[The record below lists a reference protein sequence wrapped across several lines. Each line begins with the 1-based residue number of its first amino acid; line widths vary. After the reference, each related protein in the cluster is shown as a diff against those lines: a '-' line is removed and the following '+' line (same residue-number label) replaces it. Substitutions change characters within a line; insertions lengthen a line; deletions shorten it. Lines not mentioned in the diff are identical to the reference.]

1 MKKIILLFCF
11 VFISSVSNSQLVDEN
26 FDYPLGDSLQ
36 QHNWVPFSGAG
47 FGLLVTS
54 PGLTFPSYPGS
65 GVGFATTLTLTNL
78 SAQDAY
84 RSFSSDITSGSVYT
98 SFMVRIDTATSL
110 GNYFVSYLPS
120 TSTSNYYGRVYA
132 KTASNGN
139 IAFGISKSSTNISIP
154 EVYSDSVY
162 SKGVTYVVVVKYKF
176 NTGTTTDDEVS
187 LFVFNSALPN
197 TEPAPNVG
205 PITTTQT
212 DVNNLGRIAL
222 RQGLSGNAI
231 TPGAVVDGIRVTQS
245 WKPSIWSFKLGIQ
258 GLFNGSTLNISDT
271 TNIYVRNNTSPYM
284 VIDSATS
291 IINSATLTGN
301 YAFNFAPNGTYYFE
315 VKYRKSPVYRNGIST
330 WSKSGGE
337 PFTSSGGS
345 YDFTTAASKAFGSNQ
360 VLLNTTYNIY
370 NGDVNQDNVVDLTD
384 GSNIDN
390 DAFNFA
396 GGYLN
401 TDLTGDDVVDLGD
414 ATIADNNAGNFVS
427 VITP

>member
-1 MKKIILLFCF
+1 MKKIILLLCF
-11 VFISSVSNSQLVDEN
+11 FFISTVSHSQLLVEN

-47 FGLLVTS
+47 FALFVTS
-54 PGLTFPSYPGS
+54 PGLTFPSYQGS
-65 GVGFATTLTLTNL
+65 GVGFATTLTLTTA
-78 SAQDAY
+78 SAQDSY
-84 RSFSSDITSGSVYT
+84 RPFSSDITAGSVYT
-98 SFMVRIDTATSL
+98 SFMVRIDTATSS

-132 KTASNGN
+132 KTAANGN
-139 IAFGISKSSTNISIP
+139 IAFGVSKSSTNISIT

-162 SKGVTYVVVVKYKF
+162 TKGTTYVVVVKYKF
-176 NTGTTTDDEVS
+176 NTGSTTDDEVS
-187 LFVFNSALPN
+187 LFVFDSALPN

-205 PITTTQT
+205 PITTTQS

-222 RQGLSGNAI
+222 RQGASGSI
-231 TPGAVVDGIRVTQS
+231 LTPGAVVDGFRVTQS

-258 GLFNGSTLNISDT
+258 GLFNGGTLSISDT
-271 TNIYVRNNTSPYM
+271 TNIYVRNNTSPYL
-284 VIDSATS
+284 VVDSASS

-301 YAFNFAPNGTYYFE
+301 YAFNYAPSGTYYFQ
-315 VKYRKSPVYRNGIST
+315 VKYRNSPIYRNGIST

-337 PFTSSGGS
+337 PLTSSGGS

-360 VLLNTTYNIY
+360 ILIGSTYNIY
-370 NGDVNQDNVVDLTD
+370 NGDVNQDEVVDLTD

-396 GGYLN
+396 SGYLN
-401 TDLTGDDVVDLGD
+401 TDLTGDDVVDLAD

-427 VITP
+427 VINP

>member
-1 MKKIILLFCF
+1 MKKIILLLCF
-11 VFISSVSNSQLVDEN
+11 VFISSVSHSQLVDEN

-47 FGLLVTS
+47 FALFVTS

-65 GVGFATTLTLTNL
+65 GVGFATTLTLTSA

-84 RSFSSDITSGSVYT
+84 TSFSSDVTSGSVYT
-98 SFMVRIDTATSL
+98 SFMVRIDTATAN
-110 GNYFVSYLPS
+110 GNYFISYLPS

-139 IAFGISKSSTNISIP
+139 IAFGVSKSSTNTTIS
-154 EVYSDSVY
+154 EVYSDSIY
-162 SKGVTYVVVVKYKF
+162 SKGTTYVVVLKYTF
-176 NTGTTTDDEVS
+176 NSGTTTDDEVS

-197 TEPAPNVG
+197 TEPVPNVG
-205 PITTTQT
+205 PVTTTQT

-222 RQGLSGNAI
+222 RQGASGAAL

-245 WKPSIWSFKLGIQ
+245 WKPSIWSIKLGIQ
-258 GLFNGSTLNISDT
+258 GLFNGSTLNITDT
-271 TNIYVRNNTSPYM
+271 TNVYVRNNSSPYM

-291 IINSATLTGN
+291 LINAATLTGN
-301 YAFNFAPNGTYYFE
+301 YAFNYAPSGTYYFE
-315 VKYRKSPVYRNGIST
+315 IKYRNSPIYRNGITT
-330 WSKSGGE
+330 WSRSGGE
-337 PFTSSGGS
+337 IFSNAGGS
-345 YDFTTAASKAFGSNQ
+345 YDFTTGASKAFGSNQ
-360 VLLNTTYNIY
+360 TLIASTYNTY
-370 NGDVNQDNVVDLTD
+370 NGDVNQDDVVDLTD
-384 GSNIDN
+384 GSMIDN

-401 TDLTGDDVVDLGD
+401 TDLTGDDVVDLAD

-427 VITP
+427 VIAP